1 MPRTTQPPTHR
12 MSTNNF
18 QDAAGHETEAAFN
31 ARWETLLATMQER
44 FGRRP
49 DLNALLLLI
58 GVQELGQGVADF
70 TKEQKQDL
78 MHIATCK
85 LFSLSGH
92 YELAHVDAD
101 GWPHYKL
108 LNPVP
113 FANLK
118 EQERMLK
125 WHILEYFD
133 DLEDGE
139 E

>member
-1 MPRTTQPPTHR
+1 MSDDLNHPAPAPPHEEEADC
-12 MSTNNF
+12 
-18 QDAAGHETEAAFN
+18 DARGD
-31 ARWETLLATMQER
+31 TLMRDLEER
-44 FGRRP
+44 FGKRP

-58 GVQELGQGVADF
+58 GIQELNQGLTVF

-78 MHIATCK
+78 MHIATCR

-92 YELAHVDAD
+92 YEQTHVDED

-108 LNPVP
+108 LRPVP

-125 WHILEYFD
+125 WHVLEYFARDPGD
-133 DLEDGE
+133 DL
-139 E
+139 

>member
-1 MPRTTQPPTHR
+1 MADLH
-12 MSTNNF
+12 
-18 QDAAGHETEAAFN
+18 A
-31 ARWETLLATMQER
+31 R

-58 GVQELGQGVADF
+58 GVQELGQGVAEF

-92 YELAHVDAD
+92 YELARVDAD

-133 DLEDGE
+133 DLEDE
-139 E
+139 DS

>member
-1 MPRTTQPPTHR
+1 
-12 MSTNNF
+12 MSTNDNL
-18 QDAAGHETEAAFN
+18 APHESEADFTR
-31 ARWETLLATMQER
+31 RWDELLARMAER
-44 FGRRP
+44 FERRP

-58 GVQELGQGVADF
+58 GVQELGQGVAAF

-92 YELAHVDAD
+92 YELAHVDEE

-108 LNPVP
+108 VNPVP

-133 DLEDGE
+133 ALDEG
-139 E
+139 

>member
-1 MPRTTQPPTHR
+1 
-12 MSTNNF
+12 MS
-18 QDAAGHETEAAFN
+18 DAPNPEPAAHPEAEADFD
-31 ARWETLLATMQER
+31 ARWETLMVEMEAR
-44 FGRRP
+44 FSKRP

-58 GVQELGQGVADF
+58 GIQELNQGISIF

-78 MHIATCK
+78 MHIATCR

-92 YELAHVDAD
+92 YEKTHVDAD

-108 LNPVP
+108 LRPVP

-125 WHILEYFD
+125 WHVLEYFALD
-133 DLEDGE
+133 PGDEL
-139 E
+139 

>member
-1 MPRTTQPPTHR
+1 
-12 MSTNNF
+12 MSTNGPTPP
-18 QDAAGHETEAAFN
+18 AGAGESEAEFN
-31 ARWETLLATMQER
+31 ERWETLLAAMQER

-58 GVQELGQGVADF
+58 GVQELGQGVAAF

-85 LFSLSGH
+85 LFSQSGH
-92 YELAHVDAD
+92 YALERVDEE
-101 GWPHYKL
+101 GWPHYQL
-108 LNPVP
+108 VTPVP

-133 DLEDGE
+133 ELD
-139 E
+139 

>member
-1 MPRTTQPPTHR
+1 MALHTE
-12 MSTNNF
+12 
-18 QDAAGHETEAAFN
+18 ETEAQFE
-31 ARWETLLATMQER
+31 ARWWQLMNEMRAR
-44 FGRRP
+44 FGKKP

-58 GVQELGQGVADF
+58 GVQELGQGAGPF

-78 MHIATCK
+78 MHIATCR

-92 YELAHVDAD
+92 YALDHVDAE

-108 LNPVP
+108 VRPVP

-125 WHILEYFD
+125 WHMLEYF
-133 DLEDGE
+133 EAFMRE
-139 E
+139 EE

>member
-1 MPRTTQPPTHR
+1 
-12 MSTNNF
+12 MSTSPTP
-18 QDAAGHETEAAFN
+18 GLGESEADFN
-31 ARWETLLATMQER
+31 HRWEELLLALSER

-58 GVQELGQGVADF
+58 GVQELGQGVAAF

-92 YELAHVDAD
+92 YALERVDD
-101 GWPHYKL
+101 EGWPHYQL
-108 LNPVP
+108 VSPVP

-125 WHILEYFD
+125 WHMLEYFD
-133 DLEDGE
+133 EFE
-139 E
+139 SFNE

>member
-1 MPRTTQPPTHR
+1 MLTNGPTPPIG
-12 MSTNNF
+12 
-18 QDAAGHETEAAFN
+18 AGESEAEFN
-31 ARWETLLATMQER
+31 ERWETLLAAMQER

-58 GVQELGQGVADF
+58 GVQELGQGVTTF

-92 YELAHVDAD
+92 YALERVDEE

-108 LNPVP
+108 VTPVP

-133 DLEDGE
+133 DLE
-139 E
+139 

>member
-1 MPRTTQPPTHR
+1 
-12 MSTNNF
+12 MSTSSF
-18 QDAAGHETEAAFN
+18 QDAAAHETEAAFN
-31 ARWETLLATMQER
+31 ARWETLIIDLQER

-58 GVQELGQGVADF
+58 GVQELGQGVAEF

-92 YELAHVDAD
+92 YELARVDD
-101 GWPHYKL
+101 EGWPHYKL
-108 LNPVP
+108 LHPVP

-133 DLEDGE
+133 DLAEDE
-139 E
+139 

>member
-1 MPRTTQPPTHR
+1 
-12 MSTNNF
+12 MS
-18 QDAAGHETEAAFN
+18 DALNPVENHETEADFE
-31 ARWETLLATMQER
+31 ARWSELMAEMEAR
-44 FGRRP
+44 FGKRP

-58 GVQELGQGVADF
+58 GVQELGQGVAAF

-78 MHIATCK
+78 MHIATCR

-92 YELAHVDAD
+92 YELERTDED

-108 LNPVP
+108 LRPVP

-125 WHILEYFD
+125 WHILEYFALD
-133 DLEDGE
+133 PEAE
-139 E
+139 